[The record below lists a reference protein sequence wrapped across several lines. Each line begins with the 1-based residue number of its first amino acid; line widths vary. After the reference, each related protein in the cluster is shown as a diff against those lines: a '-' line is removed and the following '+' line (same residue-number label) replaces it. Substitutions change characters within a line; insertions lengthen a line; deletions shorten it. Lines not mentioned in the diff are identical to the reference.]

1 MPGVLAGAIPL
12 PPDSIIAAVASSDNV
27 EVVNEDTVLF
37 PGDKAIVVTDNQVI
51 DAVRA
56 AFKVCS
62 NEKGSLRETSLL
74 TKGPEMDFISG
85 PFAL

>member
-1 MPGVLAGAIPL
+1 MLAGAIPL

-56 AFKVCS
+56 AFK
-62 NEKGSLRETSLL
+62 GL
-74 TKGPEMDFISG
+74 
-85 PFAL
+85 